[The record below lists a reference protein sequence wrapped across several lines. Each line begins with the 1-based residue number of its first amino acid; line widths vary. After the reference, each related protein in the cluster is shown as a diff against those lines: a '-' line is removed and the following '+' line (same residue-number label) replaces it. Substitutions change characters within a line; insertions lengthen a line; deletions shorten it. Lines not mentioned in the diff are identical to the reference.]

1 MNKYIVTI
9 SESLDRD
16 VVVEAENEWEAE
28 EIIEKKYRNQEI
40 VLGAE
45 DYIGAEVY
53 VTRQLEGDK

>member
-28 EIIEKKYRNQEI
+28 EIIEKNIEI
-40 VLGAE
+40 KRLF
-45 DYIGAEVY
+45 
-53 VTRQLEGDK
+53 